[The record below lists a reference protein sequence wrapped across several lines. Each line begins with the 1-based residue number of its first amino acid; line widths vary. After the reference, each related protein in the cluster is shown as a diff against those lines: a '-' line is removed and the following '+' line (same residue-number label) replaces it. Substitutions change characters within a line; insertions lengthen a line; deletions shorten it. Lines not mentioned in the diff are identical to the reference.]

1 MPDPSA
7 ELLAFVAEA
16 PAARQ
21 PHLEFLGEAA
31 TALSPGS
38 RILDVGS
45 GDAPYRELFTD
56 HKYLTIDMEGTPY
69 QPEQP
74 PDFLGP
80 AHDLP
85 LDDGSLDAVLCTQV
99 LEHVP
104 NPAEVMLE
112 FFRVLRPGGS
122 LWLTTPLT
130 WYLHELPH
138 DYYRYTPAG
147 LEHLATQAGFA
158 GHETKPMNSTPDT
171 IGQLLRHLGYLL
183 GRQPDGYDQLRG
195 QAARVAGD
203 LAVVVESFSS
213 LDTQWWLPV
222 SFSLRTHKPAA

>member
-1 MPDPSA
+1 M
-7 ELLAFVAEA
+7 
-16 PAARQ
+16 
-21 PHLEFLGEAA
+21 
-31 TALSPGS
+31 
-38 RILDVGS
+38 GS

-112 FFRVLRPGGS
+112 FFRVLDP
-122 LWLTTPLT
+122 
-130 WYLHELPH
+130 
-138 DYYRYTPAG
+138 
-147 LEHLATQAGFA
+147 
-158 GHETKPMNSTPDT
+158 
-171 IGQLLRHLGYLL
+171 
-183 GRQPDGYDQLRG
+183 
-195 QAARVAGD
+195 AARCG
-203 LAVVVESFSS
+203 
-213 LDTQWWLPV
+213 
-222 SFSLRTHKPAA
+222 